1 MGIKRY
7 TASLDTT
14 ITNAYKEN
22 LSTRGTGSN
31 MGASDILEVFSI
43 YGQADSGSTEL
54 SRVLI
59 QFPTDEIASSRTSG
73 LIPASGNVSFYMR
86 LFNAR
91 HAEQLPR
98 DFTLTVVP
106 VSASWEEGYGLDMES
121 YSDVTYDN
129 SGSNWENAGGQNTQ
143 HLAQIDFKS
152 NTKSEYQNK
161 YVSLYNGDGK
171 RYNFWFKTINA
182 DTAPALDGE
191 EVTVNIVASADNKNT
206 YAAQFNSTLNAADYG
221 FTTTYT
227 TDTDYVHVTSTVPGA
242 VTEWTGATSQP
253 INILVHRTGSERT
266 EWLLA
271 GGDYY
276 SINNS
281 GTHIDFINGT
291 EDLELDISH
300 TVEEWL
306 HSQKANY
313 GFGIMLTGSQEA
325 YFSASEGTVS
335 GNVLH
340 NPTGSKRSFY
350 TKKFFSRSTEFF
362 FKRPVIEARWNSA
375 IKDNAAN
382 FYLSSSLV
390 DSVDNLNT
398 LFLYNYV
405 KGQLKDIPGLST
417 TGDKILVSLISGN
430 VDNTSAATGTA
441 KICLAVGGGVGTADD
456 FNVTGSRVEKGIYSA
471 SFAYTSSDITTV
483 FPIWHTGS
491 GGTITTFDTRY
502 HTGSG
507 IEVNTFDSWDFNPN
521 KTYVSKI
528 TNLKSSYSNTE
539 TARFRLFSREKN
551 WNPSIYTAATTD
563 IQRYII
569 ESASFKVFRIID
581 DLEVVGYG
589 TGSDLHTQLSYDNS
603 GSYFDL
609 DMSLLQP
616 DYSYGIKFAFYDNDS
631 WKEQKEIFKFRVEK

>member
-1 MGIKRY
+1 M
-7 TASLDTT
+7 
-14 ITNAYKEN
+14 YK
-22 LSTRGTGSN
+22 
-31 MGASDILEVFSI
+31 
-43 YGQADSGSTEL
+43 
-54 SRVLI
+54 
-59 QFPTDEIASSRTSG
+59 
-73 LIPASGNVSFYMR
+73 
-86 LFNAR
+86 
-91 HAEQLPR
+91 
-98 DFTLTVVP
+98 
-106 VSASWEEGYGLDMES
+106 
-121 YSDVTYDN
+121 
-129 SGSNWENAGGQNTQ
+129 
-143 HLAQIDFKS
+143 
-152 NTKSEYQNK
+152 
-161 YVSLYNGDGK
+161 
-171 RYNFWFKTINA
+171 
-182 DTAPALDGE
+182 
-191 EVTVNIVASADNKNT
+191 
-206 YAAQFNSTLNAADYG
+206 
-221 FTTTYT
+221 
-227 TDTDYVHVTSTVPGA
+227 
-242 VTEWTGATSQP
+242 
-253 INILVHRTGSERT
+253 
-266 EWLLA
+266 
-271 GGDYY
+271 
-276 SINNS
+276 
-281 GTHIDFINGT
+281 
-291 EDLELDISH
+291 
-300 TVEEWL
+300 
-306 HSQKANY
+306 
-313 GFGIMLTGSQEA
+313 
-325 YFSASEGTVS
+325 
-335 GNVLH
+335 
-340 NPTGSKRSFY
+340 
-350 TKKFFSRSTEFF
+350 
-362 FKRPVIEARWNSA
+362 
-375 IKDNAAN
+375 KDNAAN

>member
-227 TDTDYVHVTSTVPGA
+227 TDTDYVHVTSTVP
-242 VTEWTGATSQP
+242 
-253 INILVHRTGSERT
+253 
-266 EWLLA
+266 
-271 GGDYY
+271 
-276 SINNS
+276 
-281 GTHIDFINGT
+281 
-291 EDLELDISH
+291 
-300 TVEEWL
+300 
-306 HSQKANY
+306 
-313 GFGIMLTGSQEA
+313 
-325 YFSASEGTVS
+325 
-335 GNVLH
+335 
-340 NPTGSKRSFY
+340 
-350 TKKFFSRSTEFF
+350 
-362 FKRPVIEARWNSA
+362 
-375 IKDNAAN
+375 
-382 FYLSSSLV
+382 
-390 DSVDNLNT
+390 
-398 LFLYNYV
+398 
-405 KGQLKDIPGLST
+405 
-417 TGDKILVSLISGN
+417 
-430 VDNTSAATGTA
+430 
-441 KICLAVGGGVGTADD
+441 
-456 FNVTGSRVEKGIYSA
+456 
-471 SFAYTSSDITTV
+471 
-483 FPIWHTGS
+483 
-491 GGTITTFDTRY
+491 
-502 HTGSG
+502 
-507 IEVNTFDSWDFNPN
+507 
-521 KTYVSKI
+521 
-528 TNLKSSYSNTE
+528 
-539 TARFRLFSREKN
+539 
-551 WNPSIYTAATTD
+551 
-563 IQRYII
+563 
-569 ESASFKVFRIID
+569 
-581 DLEVVGYG
+581 
-589 TGSDLHTQLSYDNS
+589 
-603 GSYFDL
+603 
-609 DMSLLQP
+609 
-616 DYSYGIKFAFYDNDS
+616 
-631 WKEQKEIFKFRVEK
+631 